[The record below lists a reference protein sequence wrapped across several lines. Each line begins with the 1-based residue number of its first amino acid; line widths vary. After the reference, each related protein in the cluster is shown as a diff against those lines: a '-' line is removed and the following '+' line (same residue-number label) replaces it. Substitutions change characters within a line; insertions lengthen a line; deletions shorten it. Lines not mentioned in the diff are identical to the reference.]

1 MSGQS
6 KSPSLTYQE
15 LVDKCRWLINEFVDR
30 VPGVAHGIT
39 VSADGLLLA
48 GSGAL
53 PEDRAD
59 QLAAVSSGL
68 LSLTEGAARCFEA
81 GNVRETIVEMDA
93 GTMLLMA
100 ISDGSCLSILADP
113 GYDIGQIAYEMALLV
128 EKFSSQ
134 LTPGERAD
142 DAEPAE
148 TPCSASN

>member
-1 MSGQS
+1 MSGEPKQEAM
-6 KSPSLTYQE
+6 TYEE
-15 LVDKCRWLINEFVDR
+15 LVNESSWLINDFVDR
-30 VPGVAHGIT
+30 VPGVAHGVT

-48 GSGAL
+48 ASGTL

-128 EKFSSQ
+128 DRFSRQ
-134 LTPGERAD
+134 LTPGERSD
-142 DAEPAE
+142 DAATVPAG
-148 TPCSASN
+148 SAAN

>member
-1 MSGQS
+1 MSEESRPQAM
-6 KSPSLTYQE
+6 TYEQ
-15 LVDKCRWLINEFVDR
+15 LVKECAWLINDFVDR

-39 VSADGLLLA
+39 VSADGLVLA
-48 GSGAL
+48 ASGSL

-128 EKFSSQ
+128 DRFGRQ
-134 LTPGERAD
+134 LTPGERSDNTVA
-142 DAEPAE
+142 A
-148 TPCSASN
+148 SATAVSN

>member
-1 MSGQS
+1 MSNEAKQQTM
-6 KSPSLTYQE
+6 TYEE
-15 LVDKCRWLINEFVDR
+15 LVKECSWLINDFVNR
-30 VPGVAHGIT
+30 VPGVAHGVT

-48 GSGAL
+48 GSGSL
-53 PEDRAD
+53 PDDRAD

-100 ISDGSCLSILADP
+100 ISDGSSLCILADP
-113 GYDIGQIAYEMALLV
+113 GYDIGQIAYEMALLASR
-128 EKFSSQ
+128 FSRQ

-142 DAEPAE
+142 GSAAM
-148 TPCSASN
+148 TAGSASN

>member
-1 MSGQS
+1 M
-6 KSPSLTYQE
+6 TYEE
-15 LVDKCRWLINEFVDR
+15 LVNESSWLINDFVDR
-30 VPGVAHGIT
+30 VPGVAHGVA

-48 GSGAL
+48 ASNTL
-53 PEDRAD
+53 PDDRAD

-68 LSLTEGAARCFEA
+68 LSLTDGAARCFEA

-100 ISDGSCLSILADP
+100 ISNGSCLSILADP

-128 EKFSSQ
+128 DRFGRQ

-142 DAEPAE
+142 EAAMAAGP
-148 TPCSASN
+148 ASN

>member
-1 MSGQS
+1 MSGEPKQQAM
-6 KSPSLTYQE
+6 TYEE
-15 LVDKCRWLINEFVDR
+15 LVNESSWLINDFVDR
-30 VPGVAHGIT
+30 VPGVAHGVA

-48 GSGAL
+48 ASNTL

-68 LSLTEGAARCFEA
+68 LSLTDGAARCFEA

-100 ISDGSCLSILADP
+100 ISNGSCLSILADP

-128 EKFSSQ
+128 DRFGRQ

-142 DAEPAE
+142 E
-148 TPCSASN
+148 TAAMAAGSASN

>member
-1 MSGQS
+1 M
-6 KSPSLTYQE
+6 TYEE
-15 LVDKCRWLINEFVDR
+15 LVTECSWLINDFVDR
-30 VPGVAHGIT
+30 VPGAAHGIT
-39 VSADGLLLA
+39 VSADGLLIA
-48 GSGAL
+48 ASRTL

-68 LSLTEGAARCFEA
+68 LSLTDGAARCFEA

-128 EKFSSQ
+128 DRFGRQ

-142 DAEPAE
+142 DAAAVSAG
-148 TPCSASN
+148 SASN